1 MAKELGSKH
10 VPHHLLCK
18 SHACE
23 KLDESCVNA
32 LVRVGSDLKYSE
44 LLIKCQPR
52 LKSFI
57 RQTKCLAICA
67 MKAMLK
73 LVANEESAKP
83 TSLAKEFDVQLEE
96 DGVSKPLS
104 LYKERRFTKLGY
116 TAGAIVEC
124 LPQFRE
130 VLNKAKK
137 SNMLSEACKL
147 YVENEYVTC
156 AWKALENFTYVNDAI
171 SQLCRIK

>member
-1 MAKELGSKH
+1 MTDSVTKNLKVEDSMAKELGSKH

-18 SHACE
+18 SHTCE

-32 LVRVGSDLKYSE
+32 LVRVESDLKYSE

-83 TSLAKEFDVQLEE
+83 TSLAKEFEVQLEE
-96 DGVSKPLS
+96 DGVSKSLS
-104 LYKERRFTKLGY
+104 LYKERRFTWVY
-116 TAGAIVEC
+116 SWC
-124 LPQFRE
+124 NRR
-130 VLNKAKK
+130 
-137 SNMLSEACKL
+137 ML
-147 YVENEYVTC
+147 T
-156 AWKALENFTYVNDAI
+156 TI
-171 SQLCRIK
+171 SGGFE